1 MAKLRLVGW
10 MAATGVA
17 AVVLLRGLTWTAAD
31 PAVAVMGV
39 VRGVAGLL
47 AAYLFVVTVLAA
59 RLPRLAPRFV
69 ARLVAGALGTGLL
82 VAPLTASADPRP
94 RPPAEAPV
102 LLRVPVVGSGDA
114 SGSETTRSHHQNGS
128 VVVVAPGEH
137 LWSIAERAVA
147 ERLGRAPTDGE
158 VAPYWREVVDLNR
171 QLADPDLVF
180 PGTEIRLPS

>member
-10 MAATGVA
+10 TVLTGVT
-17 AVVLLRGLTWTAAD
+17 AVVLLRGMTWPADD
-31 PAVAVMGV
+31 PAVAVMAV
-39 VRGVAGLL
+39 IRGVAGVL
-47 AAYLFVVTVLAA
+47 AAYLFVVTVLAV

-69 ARLVAGALGTGLL
+69 ARLVAGAVGTGLL
-82 VAPLTASADPRP
+82 VAPLAAAADPRP

-102 LLRVPVVGSGDA
+102 LRRVPDERSRDLSAPDVVHSGPENE
-114 SGSETTRSHHQNGS
+114 S
-128 VVVVAPGEH
+128 VVVAPGEH

-147 ERLGRAPTDGE
+147 ERLGRAPTDDE
-158 VAPYWREVVDLNR
+158 VAPYWREVVDLNH